1 MNNTTSNL
9 RALAEVMTELAVY
22 SHRGISG
29 ELARFVA
36 SPSTVK
42 FDVLYK
48 KLAQYL
54 DDVTL
59 EDFGDWIKSNLL
71 T

>member
-1 MNNTTSNL
+1 MPSNL
-9 RALAEVMTELAVY
+9 RALADVLSELAVY
-22 SHRGISG
+22 SDRCISG

-54 DDVTL
+54 DDATL
-59 EDFGDWIKSNLL
+59 GEFGDWCRGELL
-71 T
+71 VG

>member
-1 MNNTTSNL
+1 MPSNL
-9 RALAEVMTELAVY
+9 RALAAVLSELAVY

-29 ELARFVA
+29 ELARFIAFPTA
-36 SPSTVK
+36 SK

-48 KLAQYL
+48 KLPQYL

-59 EDFGDWIKSNLL
+59 EEFGDWVKSNLL